1 MLKKIVVGNKEIPVP
16 VPIQNLNDALS
27 WIEDTLIPKNSILTK
42 IYLNG
47 TDMIDA
53 SREELSLASLN
64 ESCNLEVQIESPWDL
79 SIKTLDAIRDLAHAI
94 EKRLK
99 RIAVECWEESS
110 EIGLKQV
117 VDTSNDLALI
127 LELINHINGIMDYSQ
142 KEMAPVNG
150 LARLIARPLKELD
163 NSIKKGNW
171 KHCAH
176 LLLNRIEPLLK
187 EMVLEAENLQ
197 ISILSAS
204 KEPSYAPQ
212 IEIGQV

>member
-1 MLKKIVVGNKEIPVP
+1 MLKKIFVGNKEIPVP
-16 VPIQNLNDALS
+16 VPIQNLNDALA

-42 IYLNG
+42 IYLDG
-47 TDMIDA
+47 TDMIDV
-53 SREELSLASLN
+53 SNEEMSLTSLSDTSK
-64 ESCNLEVQIESPWDL
+64 LEVQIESPWDL

-99 RIAVECWEESS
+99 HIAVECWEHTSDIS
-110 EIGLKQV
+110 LKQV
-117 VDTSNDLALI
+117 LDTSDDLTLI

-150 LARLIARPLKELD
+150 LARLIARPLKELQ
-163 NSIKKGNW
+163 NSIKKCSW
-171 KHCAH
+171 KHCSH

-187 EMVLEAENLQ
+187 ELVLESENLQ

-212 IEIGQV
+212 IEIG